1 MKRLTILLP
10 LLLAA
15 LLLPA
20 REPVR
25 VACIGNSITF
35 GYLLNDPATE
45 SYPSQLQEMLGEGYE
60 VGNFGRSGATL
71 LRHGHRPYVE
81 QPEWRGALDFRPDI
95 AVIHLGVNDTDP
107 RNWVH
112 YGDEFIGDYLAIID
126 TLRQQNPDV
135 RIILA
140 NLTPIGA
147 QHYRFRSGTRQ

>member
-107 RNWVH
+107 RNWPH

-135 RIILA
+135 RIILD
-140 NLTPIGA
+140 
-147 QHYRFRSGTRQ
+147 RKSVV